1 MDPDDKGQGRPTPP
15 AVPLTADGISI
26 DKSLRIRRLTPGT
39 EPVNPRPLIP
49 KPHLQPRSPWALAFV
64 TISLLATVGAQA
76 APAIPTAD
84 TFSWAAFLGPF
95 HMVVLHYPIGFLT
108 LTALLAVWASWQRS
122 DWARKAVRFV
132 LPITAASAVLAAMLG
147 WMRAGAGEF
156 DPSLLNWHRATGL
169 GIAAC
174 TVAAAGLQFSRPSR
188 ARADLVRL
196 LYRGSLGL
204 GFLLLIA
211 AGHFGGSL
219 THGSGFLTRNAPPAL
234 RRALGETGPAATSI
248 ATTTGSG
255 NQSLYLSLVKPA
267 LEKRC
272 YACHGPDK
280 QKGKLRLDR
289 RENAL
294 AGGES
299 GEPAIQPGDIRK
311 SRILYHL
318 LVPREHDDAM
328 PPDGKEPMTAE
339 QIVGIG
345 RWIQQGAPFE

>member
-1 MDPDDKGQGRPTPP
+1 M
-15 AVPLTADGISI
+15 
-26 DKSLRIRRLTPGT
+26 
-39 EPVNPRPLIP
+39 
-49 KPHLQPRSPWALAFV
+49 
-64 TISLLATVGAQA
+64 
-76 APAIPTAD
+76 IPTAD
-84 TFSWAAFLGPF
+84 SFSWAAFLGPF

-108 LTALLAVWASWQRS
+108 LTVLLEFWAVWQRS
-122 DWARKAVRFV
+122 DWARRSVRFV
-132 LPITAASAVLAAMLG
+132 LPITAGSAVVAAGLG

-156 DPSLLNWHRATGL
+156 DPGLLGWHRATGL
-169 GIAAC
+169 GIAAF
-174 TVAAAGLQFSRPSR
+174 TVAAVGLQYLRPAP
-188 ARADLVRL
+188 ARVGLIQF
-196 LYRGSLGL
+196 LYRGSLGVA
-204 GFLLLIA
+204 FLLLIA

-219 THGSGFLTRNAPPAL
+219 THGTGFLTRNAPAAV
-234 RRALGETGPAATSI
+234 RRALGETGPATLSTAAAAGDRSV
-248 ATTTGSG
+248 
-255 NQSLYLSLVKPA
+255 YLSLVKPA

-272 YACHGPDK
+272 YSCHGPDK

-299 GEPAIQPGDIRK
+299 GEPAIQPGDLRK

-328 PPDGKEPMTAE
+328 PPDGKEPLTAE